1 MNFEKE
7 QIVTLNNKKEHFVI
21 NKIIYNNY
29 LYAFLVNI
37 NEEDDYFIV
46 KQKKNL
52 KLIRVSD
59 NKVAELLKEYL

>member
-7 QIVTLNNKKEHFVI
+7 QIVTLNNKKEYFVI